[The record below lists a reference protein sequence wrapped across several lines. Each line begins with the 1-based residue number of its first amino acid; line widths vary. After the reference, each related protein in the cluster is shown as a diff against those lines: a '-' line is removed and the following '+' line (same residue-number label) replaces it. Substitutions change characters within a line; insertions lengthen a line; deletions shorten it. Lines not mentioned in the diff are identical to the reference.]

1 MEKRRLGKTGLEV
14 TVLGF
19 GGAEVG
25 FQSAEQATVT
35 QLLNSALDAGLN
47 LIDTAECYANSE
59 ELIGNAVAGR
69 RDDFYLFSK
78 CGHSSGIDL
87 PDWDPKLLEQSID
100 RSLKRLQTDHIDLMQ
115 LHTCSEEKL
124 RQGDVIAVL
133 QKAREAGKI
142 RFMGYS
148 GDSRTALYAVQCGA
162 FDTLQTS
169 VSIADQECID
179 LTLPEAV
186 KHDIG
191 VIAKRPIANAAWRT
205 GSKPDNGY
213 VHTYWDRLQELDYPF
228 LKGDLNESIA
238 TALRFTLSSPG
249 VHTAIVGTAHPDRW
263 RSNAELARRGP
274 LPAAEYAAIRDRWHA
289 IARPD
294 WTGQA

>member
-25 FQSAEQATVT
+25 FQKAEQATVT
-35 QLLNSALDAGLN
+35 LLLNSALDAGLN
-47 LIDTAECYANSE
+47 LIDTAECYGASE

-78 CGHSSGIDL
+78 CGHASGFDL
-87 PDWDPKLLEQSID
+87 PDWDPKMLEQSID
-100 RSLKRLQTDHIDLMQ
+100 RSLQRLQTDHIDLMQ

-133 QKAREAGKI
+133 QKARDAGKI

-148 GDSRTALYAVQCGA
+148 GDSKTALYAVQCGA

-205 GSKPDNGY
+205 GSKPDNSY
-213 VHTYWDRLQELDYPF
+213 VHTYWDRLQELDYAF
-228 LKGDLNESIA
+228 LHGDLDESIA

-249 VHTAIVGTAHPDRW
+249 VHTAIVGTANPDRW

-274 LPAAEYAAIRDRWHA
+274 LPAEAYAAIRARWHA

-294 WTGQA
+294 WIGQA